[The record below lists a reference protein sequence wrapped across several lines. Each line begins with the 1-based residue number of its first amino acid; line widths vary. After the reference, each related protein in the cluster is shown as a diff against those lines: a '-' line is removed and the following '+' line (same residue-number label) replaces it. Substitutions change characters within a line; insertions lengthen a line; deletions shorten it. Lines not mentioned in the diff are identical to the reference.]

1 MCELNILHDSL
12 YQFCPELHLK
22 RLNSLMLACRALLDS
37 KTLTLTE
44 LGRNLP
50 CQARTK
56 HNIKRMDRLLGNHHL
71 HQERLAVYRWHASFI
86 CAGNPM
92 PVVLVDWSDIRE
104 HKRLMVLRA
113 SVALQGRSVTLYEKA
128 FPLSKQC
135 SKSAH
140 DQFLSDL
147 ANILPSS
154 VTPLIISDAGF
165 KVPWYKSVEEHGWYW
180 LSRVRGKVQFAELG
194 AENWQPVSKLH
205 SKASSRAKSL
215 GYQKLTRSNAINC
228 QIALYRA
235 LPKGRKNQRSTR
247 TNCHHPSPKVY
258 SDSAKEP
265 WVLATNLP
273 TAARTPKQLVRLYA
287 KRMQIEETFRDLKS
301 PAYGLGLRQSRTSCP
316 KRFDIILLIALML
329 QLMFWLVG
337 IHAQQQGW
345 DRHFQANTVRNRNV
359 LSTVRLGMEV
369 LRRPDYEITTQHLLA
384 AAMALAELL
393 LKDGYALADL

>member
-1 MCELNILHDSL
+1 MCELNILHESL

-56 HNIKRMDRLLGNHHL
+56 HNINRMDRLLGNHHL
-71 HQERLAVYRWHASFI
+71 HRERLAVYRWHASFI
-86 CAGNPM
+86 CAGNLM

-128 FPLSKQC
+128 FPLSKLC

-147 ANILPSS
+147 ASILPSS
-154 VTPLIISDAGF
+154 VTPPLIISDAGF

-180 LSRVRGKVQFAELG
+180 LMRVRGKVQFAELG
-194 AENWQPVSKLH
+194 AENWQPVSSLH
-205 SKASSRAKSL
+205 SKASSRTKNL
-215 GYQKLTRSNAINC
+215 GYQKLTKSC

-273 TAARTPKQLVRLYA
+273 TAARTPKQLVKLYA
-287 KRMQIEETFRDLKS
+287 KRMEIEETFRD
-301 PAYGLGLRQSRTSCP
+301 
-316 KRFDIILLIALML
+316 
-329 QLMFWLVG
+329 
-337 IHAQQQGW
+337 
-345 DRHFQANTVRNRNV
+345 
-359 LSTVRLGMEV
+359 
-369 LRRPDYEITTQHLLA
+369 
-384 AAMALAELL
+384 
-393 LKDGYALADL
+393 